1 LASANDLDPS
11 REPMKI
17 VRVIARLNVGGPAR
31 HVVLLDRGL
40 RARGH
45 DTLLVHG
52 SIDSGEASLEHL
64 ANASGLRTL
73 KIPELGRSISP
84 LSDVRAFLQLART
97 IFREAPDVVHT
108 HTAKA
113 GTLGRLA
120 ALAFNATRSR
130 RRRCIIVHTFHGH
143 VLSGYFGRAGNALV
157 RLTER
162 ILGAASD
169 RVIAISPRQQRE
181 LVDRF
186 RVAPE
191 ARTAVVPLGLDL
203 AALLAQGADAPSLRR
218 ELQIDA
224 DAIVIGYVGRF
235 VPIKNIAAIV
245 LAFAAAS
252 PHETNMWLLLA
263 GDGPMR
269 AEIESQ
275 AARCGVAERVRFLG
289 WTEDLPALYATL
301 DICALS
307 SLNEGTPVA
316 IIEAM
321 AASRAVVSTAVG
333 GVADVIDDG
342 RTGLLVESGD
352 VNALAAALRRLAANR
367 TERLTLGAEARRD
380 AARRFSSER
389 LVDDIDRLYC
399 EALVQK
405 RGSVMCKAARQV

>member
-11 REPMKI
+11 RQPMKI

-84 LSDVRAFLQLART
+84 LSDVRAFFQLART

-143 VLSGYFGRAGNALV
+143 VLSGYFGRAGNVLV

-162 ILGAASD
+162 ILGAATD
-169 RVIAISPRQQRE
+169 RVVAISPRQRRE
-181 LVDRF
+181 LVDTF